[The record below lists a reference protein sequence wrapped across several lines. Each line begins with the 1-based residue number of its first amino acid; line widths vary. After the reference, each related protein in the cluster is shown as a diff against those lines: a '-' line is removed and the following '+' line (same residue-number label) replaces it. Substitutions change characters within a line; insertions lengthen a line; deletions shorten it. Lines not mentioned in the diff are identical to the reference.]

1 MNKKIILY
9 IACSLDG
16 FIARKNH
23 DISWL
28 FMDQTYGFEEFEKS
42 FGAAVMGR
50 KTYDFSRQFSD
61 PPFKGKKNFIVTT
74 QRDLYPSST
83 DELVF
88 CGYDDVIRYIKDG
101 NDGEGIFL
109 VGGVKLIAD
118 FINDNLLDEI
128 VVAFHPVILGDG
140 IPLFHGINKEVML
153 EYKGTE
159 EFSTGLVKLKY
170 LVKKQ

>member
-1 MNKKIILY
+1 MSKRVILY

-23 DISWL
+23 DLSWL
-28 FMDQTYGFEEFEKS
+28 FMDQTYGFEKFERS

-50 KTYDFSRQFSD
+50 KTYDFSRQYSD
-61 PPFKGKKNFIVTT
+61 PPFKGKKNFVLTS
-74 QRDLYPSST
+74 QRNLYPAST
-83 DELVF
+83 DELIF
-88 CGYDDVIRYIKDG
+88 CGYDDVIKYIKESK
-101 NDGEGIFL
+101 NDEGVFL
-109 VGGVKLIAD
+109 VGGVKLISD

-128 VVAFHPVILGDG
+128 VVAFHPIILGEG

-153 EYKGTE
+153 VYKGSE